1 MLNKN
6 VINVLQALNNITNS
20 AVLKYPVSMLNSDAG
35 DIVVKINIESLD
47 KDPFEPFGIYQLN
60 EFLSTFKL
68 FDEYTATISDNVIS
82 INGGDSSVQYL
93 STKLNV
99 LENHDKPESLIIST
113 QEAPGVATFELS
125 KEHVKTI
132 KSAAGVFKDL
142 TDIILESQDGSM
154 TIKLGGANNFNTR
167 TNSFSIHRE
176 ATTTKEFSVR
186 IPSENFNALPT
197 STYKIEVKYNE
208 AKDAYRVIA
217 ASTEIDMQVLLAV
230 KK

>member
-20 AVLKYPVSMLNSDAG
+20 VVLKYPVSILNSVAG
-35 DIVVKINIESLD
+35 DVVVRLNVESLD
-47 KDPFEPFGIYQLN
+47 KDAFEPFGIYQLS

-68 FDEYTATISDNVIS
+68 FDEYTASISDNVIN
-82 INGGDSSVQYL
+82 INGGDSSIQYL

-99 LENHDKPESLIIST
+99 LENHDKSETLITST
-113 QEAPGVATFELS
+113 QGVPSVATLELS

-132 KSAAGVFKDL
+132 KSASGVFKDL
-142 TDIILESQDGSM
+142 TDIVLESQDGSM
-154 TIKLGGANNFNTR
+154 TIKLGGANNFNAR

-186 IPSENFNALPT
+186 IPSENFNSLPT
-197 STYKIEVKYNE
+197 SSYKIEVKYNE
-208 AKDAYRVIA
+208 SKDAYRVIA
-217 ASTEIDMQVLLAV
+217 ASTEIDMQILLAV